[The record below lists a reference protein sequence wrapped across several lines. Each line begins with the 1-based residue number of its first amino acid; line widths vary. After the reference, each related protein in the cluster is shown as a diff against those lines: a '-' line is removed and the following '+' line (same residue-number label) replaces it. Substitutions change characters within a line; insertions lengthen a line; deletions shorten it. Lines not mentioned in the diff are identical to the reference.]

1 MHWRS
6 SAIPGTAKAYDM
18 WLNFLEVALL
28 GGVLCL
34 DRVFLQA
41 MISRPIVAGPIIG
54 AVLMEPFTG
63 LIIGAFIELLWID
76 RSPMGSYVPPNDSI
90 ATILATAGA
99 ILAGRESGHPP
110 HELVALAI
118 LLFLPFGIL
127 AQRID
132 IWIIKT
138 NDRLSERAVEY
149 ARLGDIKGLAR
160 EHMQGLVKVFVGA
173 FVVILVCLV
182 PGVAI
187 LEWVFP
193 ILPERILKAL
203 SYTYFFIPILGIAVA
218 LNTIK
223 LRGAVPVFAGFF
235 LLATLIMKIF

>member
-1 MHWRS
+1 
-6 SAIPGTAKAYDM
+6 M
-18 WLNFLEVALL
+18 WLSLFEVALL
-28 GGVLCL
+28 GGVMCL

-41 MISRPIVAGPIIG
+41 MISRPVVVGPVIG
-54 AVLMEPFTG
+54 MVLSEPFTG

-76 RSPMGSYVPPNDSI
+76 RSPVGLYIPPNDSI
-90 ATILATAGA
+90 VAVLATAGA

-110 HELVALAI
+110 RELVALAI

-127 AQRID
+127 AQRVD

-138 NDRLSERAVEY
+138 NDRLSQRAVEY

-160 EHMQGLVKVFVGA
+160 EHMQGLVKVFAGA
-173 FVVILVCLV
+173 FVIILVCLV

-193 ILPERILKAL
+193 ILPERILKVL

-223 LRGAVPVFAGFF
+223 LRGAVPVFAGVF
-235 LLATLIMKIF
+235 LLATLIIKIF

>member
-1 MHWRS
+1 
-6 SAIPGTAKAYDM
+6 M

-28 GGVLCL
+28 GGFLCL
-34 DRVFLQA
+34 DRVVLQT
-41 MISRPIVAGPIIG
+41 MISRPVVAGPVIG
-54 AVLMEPFTG
+54 MVLSEPFTG

-76 RSPMGSYVPPNDSI
+76 RSPMGLYVPPNDSI

-110 HELVALAI
+110 RELLALAI
-118 LLFLPFGIL
+118 LLFLPFGVL
-127 AQRID
+127 AQKID
-132 IWIIKT
+132 VWIIKT
-138 NDRLSERAVEY
+138 NDRLSQRAVEY
-149 ARLGDIKGLAR
+149 ARLGDIKRFAR
-160 EHMQGLVKVFVGA
+160 THMQGLVKTFVGVFVI
-173 FVVILVCLV
+173 ILVCLA

-187 LEWVFP
+187 LKWAFP
-193 ILPERILKAL
+193 ILPERIMKIL

-223 LRGAVPVFAGFF
+223 LRGAVPVFAGLF

>member
-1 MHWRS
+1 
-6 SAIPGTAKAYDM
+6 M
-18 WLNFLEVALL
+18 WLSFFEVALL
-28 GGVLCL
+28 GGVMCL

-41 MISRPIVAGPIIG
+41 MISRPVVVGPVIG
-54 AVLMEPFTG
+54 MALSEPFTG

-76 RSPMGSYVPPNDSI
+76 RSPVGLYIPPNDSI
-90 ATILATAGA
+90 VAVLATAGA

-110 HELVALAI
+110 RELVALAI

-127 AQRID
+127 AQRVD

-138 NDRLSERAVEY
+138 NDRLSERASEY

-160 EHMQGLVKVFVGA
+160 EHMHGLVKTFMGA

-223 LRGAVPVFAGFF
+223 LRGAVPVFAGLF
-235 LLATLIMKIF
+235 LLATLIIKIF

>member
-1 MHWRS
+1 
-6 SAIPGTAKAYDM
+6 M

-28 GGVLCL
+28 GGVMCL

-41 MISRPIVAGPIIG
+41 MISRPVVVGPVIG
-54 AVLMEPFTG
+54 LALSEPFTG
-63 LIIGAFIELLWID
+63 LVIGAFIELLWID
-76 RSPMGSYVPPNDSI
+76 RSPVGLYIPPNDSI
-90 ATILATAGA
+90 ATVLATAGA

-110 HELVALAI
+110 RELVALAI

-127 AQRID
+127 AQRVD

-160 EHMQGLVKVFVGA
+160 EHLRGLVKVFAGA
-173 FVVILVCLV
+173 FVIILVCLA
-182 PGVAI
+182 PGVSI

-193 ILPERILKAL
+193 ILPERILRAL
-203 SYTYFFIPILGIAVA
+203 SYAYFFIPILGIAVA

-223 LRGAVPVFAGFF
+223 LRGAVPVFAGLF
-235 LLATLIMKIF
+235 LLATLIIKIF